1 MRQLIRL
8 AAAMALLLLAVP
20 ALAQGQLI
28 IRDPGGRLDRNAVER
43 AARPLLNRGAAVAV
57 YIVEDGGPDDF
68 TGRLVDDG
76 LLRSDGAMRTNT
88 IAIYVALN
96 ERYSE
101 ISYSDDW
108 NAALEVNDNA
118 EYIRTTV
125 LNPGLSAGDFTRG
138 VTTALGAIEES
149 IKNPPQPGGGI
160 NIDPTP
166 IVVGAGGLTALGAGA
181 YALTRR
187 RRAAKAR
194 ATAQQRL
201 KDAREGAAAL
211 ITDLGQRFNAAT
223 EKAKFDQVSYPPA
236 EIERLSQLQRAAS
249 DRFAAVQLRFNET
262 AEQLERREKPTNEQ
276 LLQAAAAYDEV
287 AAEAKAVGEDLAVVE
302 RLRAAL
308 DEQARQ
314 AREEV
319 ERAKKSLTDAAD
331 RLAALGE
338 ELAEPAAALA
348 PAQQQV
354 ERAAAALAKF
364 AFADAVA
371 AARAASE
378 RSQQI
383 GAIAERH
390 AQIRA
395 GISRERESGIAVER
409 QGFRLDASRQ
419 ALAEANQALAEAA
432 AALQHGEPDA
442 ALPRLDAAQA
452 RLEAAIA
459 QGSGAPAI
467 YEANARRIAELEQRG
482 LRAAERIAEGRRVF
496 DIVDEFA
503 ESAWSDIRGNGS
515 EAQAAADR
523 AHEHWERARAANS
536 MEAQQFLFA
545 QEQLDA
551 AEQELGFVDQL
562 IEAIIERL
570 KALEQ
575 ARDAARALLAE
586 AERSIAAGEEFVR
599 THDPDVSKV
608 PEEQLRE
615 AAAQLAI
622 ARAEAQREK
631 PDWLRLAAAATTADR
646 LADEALA
653 QARSEA
659 ETMQK
664 LRQQAD
670 RLRPIITGE
679 VNKIARFVNV
689 HDADITPAS
698 IAAVKKLLQR
708 FEQAQA
714 LDARARQVEE
724 EERRAAL
731 DQLSTAYQELQ
742 RESQTVYQAVY
753 GDVQRLEQL
762 RSKLNGT
769 LAEARNWLNSAES
782 VGARV
787 RRHAPANLFQR
798 LKDLRQDFDQIR
810 LPITGEEALNKALQR
825 AERIRDEARDIE
837 RQIRSY
843 DRPDMP
849 GPGPI
854 IITGGGWGGSGSWS
868 SGGGGGGG
876 GWGSRHGSGG
886 SFGGGS
892 AGGSFGGGRS
902 GGGW

>member
-1 MRQLIRL
+1 M
-8 AAAMALLLLAVP
+8 
-20 ALAQGQLI
+20 
-28 IRDPGGRLDRNAVER
+28 ER
-43 AARPLLNRGAAVAV
+43 AV
-57 YIVEDGGPDDF
+57 
-68 TGRLVDDG
+68 
-76 LLRSDGAMRTNT
+76 
-88 IAIYVALN
+88 
-96 ERYSE
+96 
-101 ISYSDDW
+101 
-108 NAALEVNDNA
+108 AALE
-118 EYIRTTV
+118 
-125 LNPGLSAGDFTRG
+125 
-138 VTTALGAIEES
+138 
-149 IKNPPQPGGGI
+149 
-160 NIDPTP
+160 
-166 IVVGAGGLTALGAGA
+166 
-181 YALTRR
+181 
-187 RRAAKAR
+187 
-194 ATAQQRL
+194 
-201 KDAREGAAAL
+201 
-211 ITDLGQRFNAAT
+211 
-223 EKAKFDQVSYPPA
+223 
-236 EIERLSQLQRAAS
+236 
-249 DRFAAVQLRFNET
+249 
-262 AEQLERREKPTNEQ
+262 
-276 LLQAAAAYDEV
+276 
-287 AAEAKAVGEDLAVVE
+287 
-302 RLRAAL
+302 
-308 DEQARQ
+308 
-314 AREEV
+314 
-319 ERAKKSLTDAAD
+319 
-331 RLAALGE
+331 
-338 ELAEPAAALA
+338 
-348 PAQQQV
+348 
-354 ERAAAALAKF
+354 KF
-364 AFADAVA
+364 AFAEAVA

-419 ALAEANQALAEAA
+419 ALAEADQALAEAA
-432 AALQHGEPDA
+432 AALQRGEPDA
-442 ALPRLDAAQA
+442 AVPQLDAAGA

-459 QGSGAPAI
+459 QGSGAPALFA
-467 YEANARRIAELEQRG
+467 ANARRIAELEQRG

-545 QEQLDA
+545 HEQLDA
-551 AEQELGFVDQL
+551 AEQELSFVDQL
-562 IEAIIERL
+562 IDAIVERL
-570 KALEQ
+570 KALEE

-608 PEEQLRE
+608 PEKQLRE

-622 ARAEAQREK
+622 ARDEAQREK

-670 RLRPIITGE
+670 RLQPIIAGE

-698 IAAVKKLLQR
+698 VAALKTLLQR

-714 LDARARQVEE
+714 LDARTRQVEE

-731 DQLSTAYQELQ
+731 EQLNAAYQDLQ
-742 RESQTVYQAVY
+742 RESQSVYQAVY
-753 GDVQRLEQL
+753 GDVQRLEQV
-762 RSKLNGT
+762 RSKLNST

-782 VGARV
+782 VSARV
-787 RRHAPANLFQR
+787 RWRAPADLFER
-798 LKDLRQDFDQIR
+798 LRALRQDFDQIR
-810 LPITGEEALNKALQR
+810 LPITGEEALNKALER
-825 AERIRDEARDIE
+825 AEHIRDEARDIE
-837 RQIRSY
+837 RQFRSY
-843 DRPDMP
+843 DRPNIP

-868 SGGGGGGG
+868 SGGGG

-892 AGGSFGGGRS
+892 AGGSFGG
-902 GGGW
+902 